1 MDREHL
7 IDRLPEGLATALRL
21 EDAGQEHEV
30 IATALGI
37 PTESVPVLLEVA
49 HGKLTRLA
57 AGEDATVVNEDCD
70 NHATGAH

>member
-21 EDAGQEHEV
+21 EDADQGVEV

-37 PTESVPVLLEVA
+37 PPESVPVLLEVA
-49 HGKLTRLA
+49 HGKLDRLIAGDRAESLNGECTNNA
-57 AGEDATVVNEDCD
+57 ADA
-70 NHATGAH
+70 H